1 MRFMTSWVADICL
14 FNIDHLYTKKMKH
27 RISILNVAL
36 ASTFAFTAC
45 ASKLEIPEPPVYS
58 EARTMTVKLNQE
70 KQTIDGFGAS
80 DAWRCQ
86 MVGKYW
92 PEAKK
97 NAIAD
102 LLFSKETDDKG
113 NPKGIGLSIW
123 RFYLGSGSMEQGAES
138 DISDEWRRAECFQS
152 ADGTYNWQKQEGQRW
167 FLQAARQRG
176 VEKYLAFTLTPPVH
190 MTINGKGFSPQKQNM
205 NIKEGL
211 MSDYADFLVECVDNL
226 QKNERISFNYLSP
239 VNEPQWDWV
248 AGGNGLASQEGSP
261 ATNEEVFQLTS
272 LLSEKLQKRGLSTKL
287 AVGEAGSIN
296 YLYENVNGETRDNQ
310 IDDFWKSSSLLSFA
324 SLPNVEKV
332 MTGHSYF
339 SVWPANDQVQYRQK
353 LGNKIGEHAGLKYW
367 QTEYCVLENPGEGE
381 IPGGGGGKRDLGM
394 QTAIFVARIIHNDL
408 AVANASSWQWWT
420 ALTRADY
427 KDGLIYLDDGNNNG
441 GQAPEYCKKDGF
453 ARPSKLMWALG
464 NYSYFIRPGMKRIEV
479 EGVDPIQASTGVM
492 ISAYKDAAG
501 KKLVIVAVNAGNT
514 ECTYKLDIDGKIKNK
529 SLTPYITSES
539 LDLTKGNTTDIG
551 NMVIPAKAVVT
562 FVGELE

>member
-1 MRFMTSWVADICL
+1 MRLTPSWVADIASL
-14 FNIDHLYTKKMKH
+14 ILTQFIHLKMKH
-27 RISILNVAL
+27 RISIFNLVIV
-36 ASTFAFTAC
+36 STLAFTAC

-113 NPKGIGLSIW
+113 NPRGIGLSIW

-152 ADGTYNWQKQEGQRW
+152 ADGSYNWQKQEGQRW

-176 VEKYLAFTLTPPVH
+176 VEKYLAFTLTPPVYI
-190 MTINGKGFSPQKQNM
+190 TLNGKGFSPQKQKM
-205 NIKEGL
+205 NIKEGK
-211 MSDYADFLVECVDNL
+211 MPAYADFLVDCIDNL
-226 QKNERISFNYLSP
+226 QKNEHINFNYLSP
-239 VNEPQWDWV
+239 VNEPQWDWM

-272 LLSEKLQKRGLSTKL
+272 LLAERLQKRGLSTKI
-287 AVGEAGSIN
+287 AVGESGSIN
-296 YLYENVNGETRDNQ
+296 YLYENVNAETRDNQ
-310 IDDFWKSSSLLSFA
+310 IDDFWKSSSPLSFT

-339 SVWPANDQVQYRQK
+339 SVWPAANQVNYRQK
-353 LGNKIGEHAGLKYW
+353 LGNKIGECVGLKYW
-367 QTEYCVLENPGEGE
+367 QTEYCVLENPGESE

-408 AVANASSWQWWT
+408 VVANASSWQWWT

-427 KDGLIYLDDGNNNG
+427 KDGLIYLDDGNSNG
-441 GQAPEYCKKDGF
+441 GQAPDYCKKDGF

-464 NYSYFIRPGMKRIEV
+464 NYSYFIRPGMKRIDV
-479 EGVDPIQASTGVM
+479 RDVDPVQASTDVM
-492 ISAYKDAAG
+492 ISAYKDLAG
-501 KKLVIVAVNAGNT
+501 KKLVIVAVNASDT
-514 ECTYKLDIDGKIKNK
+514 ERTYKLDIDGKIKNK
-529 SLTPYITSES
+529 SITPYITSES
-539 LDLTKGNTTDIG
+539 FNLTKGKATDTE